1 MTPLNRRRL
10 DNFRNNSRA
19 FYSLWIFLVLFVVS
33 MFTEFIANDKPILFS
48 YKGELHFPLIFTYSD
63 KDLGGVLET
72 EAWYFD
78 PFTTQEIEANGWA
91 WWPPIRYSFDTIDWE
106 RTIVPAPP
114 DSAHWLGT
122 DNMGTD
128 IIAKL
133 LYGFRLSVLFGIVL
147 TILASS
153 IGIFVG
159 AIQGYFGGLIDLIG
173 QRIVEVWVGLPVLFV
188 LIILASMVEP
198 NVYWL
203 LGILVMFSWMT
214 LVGVVRAEFLRAR
227 NFEFVRAAW
236 GLGVKDFVVIFRHVL
251 PNAAVSAL
259 TYLPFILTSSIVSL
273 TALDFLG
280 FGLPIESPSLG
291 RLLSA
296 AKSNLQAWW
305 IGMGVFTTLVVMLTL
320 LIFIGEGV
328 RDALDPRRSLGARGD
343 SSPMQAPI
351 EAARQ

>member
-10 DNFRNNSRA
+10 SNFVKNRRA

-33 MFTEFIANDKPILFS
+33 IFTEFIANDKPIIFS
-48 YKGELHFPLIFTYSD
+48 YKGEIHLPLLFTYSD
-63 KDLGGVLET
+63 EDIGGKLDT
-72 EAWYFD
+72 EAWYTD
-78 PFTTQEIEANGWA
+78 PFTTNEIEEHGWSI
-91 WWPPIRYSFDTIDWE
+91 WPPIRYSFDTIDWY
-106 RTIVPAPP
+106 RDVVPASP
-114 DSAHWLGT
+114 DGEHWLGT
-122 DNMGTD
+122 DGLGTD
-128 IIAKL
+128 IVAKL
-133 LYGFRLSVLFGIVL
+133 LYGFRLSVLFGIAL
-147 TILASS
+147 TIASS
-153 IGIFVG
+153 CIGIFVG
-159 AIQGYFGGLIDLIG
+159 AMQGYFGGLVDLIG
-173 QRIVEVWVGLPVLFV
+173 QRFVEVWIGLPVLFI

-198 NVYWL
+198 NVWWL
-203 LGILVMFSWMT
+203 LGILVLFSWMT

-227 NFEFVRAAW
+227 NLEFVRAAW
-236 GLGVKDFVVIFRHVL
+236 SLGVKDFIVIFRHVL
-251 PNAAVSAL
+251 PNATVSAL

-328 RDALDPRRSLGARGD
+328 RDALDPRRAIGVRGD
-343 SSPMQAPI
+343 TQPLATPI
-351 EAARQ
+351 